1 MKIMAIISSIMI
13 GLHTTLYAVA
23 VPMPILPYVPP
34 ETVEIMDIV
43 SEMYGVTAPAIE
55 DKQDR
60 LGAYMDLYQRA
71 LGAGWETFWDSM
83 KRAIDGV
90 KTGGDLIITPTMS
103 TDIQTALYM
112 ALQSGYTTGESEPMT
127 SFEELKAS
135 IIADFSVTENDIK
148 TYQWEQINN
157 NLTSKFGQL
166 AYTAS
171 VFRYQSGSSSYLHI
185 VFYPATMRM
194 QRVYNGTYNSISYN
208 VALFP
213 NGTPQIYT
221 NVMAMTK
228 YNNAIYNF
236 GVNTNMTFYYT
247 SGFTQ
252 NEIVK
257 YKDYGSVAQVVS
269 VMAQTGIETALET
282 QSVTPL
288 TADTD
293 ITETAGDI
301 VIKKPIAT
309 TYPATTLQDL
319 EEKQGQLGVVPTTPT
334 ATTQEKEQIVE
345 QLKQEQ
351 IAKYGSVEDYSLNL
365 TDYFPFC
372 IPFDIGNLLTLFVA
386 EPEAPQIEIALPVAY
401 TTQDGFEIE
410 TYTLD
415 LSQFDTVALWC
426 RRGML
431 LVFIVGLGMVT
442 RKVFLRG

>member
-1 MKIMAIISSIMI
+1 MKIMAIISSILI
-13 GLHTTLYAVA
+13 GVHSTFFAVA
-23 VPMPILPYVPP
+23 VPMPILPYIPP
-34 ETVEIMDIV
+34 ESVEIMDII

-60 LGAYMDLYQRA
+60 MGAYMDLYQRA
-71 LGAGWETFWDSM
+71 LGAGWQSFWDSM
-83 KRAIDGV
+83 KSAIDGV

-127 SFEELKAS
+127 SFEELKTS
-135 IIADFSVTENDIK
+135 IIEDFSVTDNDIK
-148 TYQWEQINN
+148 SYQWEQISNS
-157 NLTSKFGQL
+157 LSQKFGAL

-185 VFYPATMRM
+185 VFYPSSMRM
-194 QRVYNGTYNSISYN
+194 QRVYNGSYNGVSYN

-213 NGTPQIYT
+213 SGTPQIYT
-221 NVMAMTK
+221 NVLATTK

-236 GVNTNMTFYYT
+236 IVNTNMNYYYT
-247 SGFTQ
+247 TGFTQ

-269 VMAQTGIETALET
+269 VMAQSGIESALET
-282 QSVTPL
+282 QSVIPL

-301 VIKKPIAT
+301 VIKKPVAT
-309 TYPATTLQDL
+309 TYPATSLDDL
-319 EEKQGQLGVVPTTPT
+319 DEKQGQLGVKPVTPT

-401 TTQDGFEIE
+401 NPQDGFEIE

-415 LSQFDTVALWC
+415 LSQFDAVALWC